1 MIRIM
6 SFNIRCGNCDDGDNA
21 WKRRRDRVLARIR
34 AFTPDLLGVQECRDD
49 AQAEF
54 LKNNL
59 PEYQF
64 YGVRRGGGGVTDV
77 EMAPI
82 LIRKDA
88 FQIVQ
93 TGRFWLSESP
103 RKPGSKSWDAVFA
116 RTAAWA
122 ELRHR
127 TSGRSLTFLNTHF
140 DYMPEAIDGAA
151 RQLHAW
157 AAEIAPRRALVI
169 CGDFNADRQS
179 AAYRELTA
187 DGLLRDTHRLA
198 HPGAPDEPT
207 YHGYGNPADLM
218 DIDWLLVT
226 RHFAVRA
233 AAVDTHHEDNLYPSD
248 HYPITAELDWQ
259 VNGGSDE

>member
-21 WKRRRDRVLARIR
+21 WNQRKDRVLARIR
-34 AFTPDLLGVQECRDD
+34 AFAPDLLGVQECRDD
-49 AQAEF
+49 AQAEY

-59 PEYQF
+59 PGYQF

-93 TGRFWLSESP
+93 TGRFWLSETP

-127 TSGRSLTFLNTHF
+127 ASGRSLTFLNTHF
-140 DYMPEAIDGAA
+140 DYMPQAIQGAA
-151 RQLHAW
+151 EQLRAW
-157 AAEIAPRRALVI
+157 AEETARRRAVI
-169 CGDFNADRQS
+169 VTGDFNADKNS
-179 AAYRELTA
+179 AAYRELTGG
-187 DGLLRDTHRLA
+187 GLLADAHRRA
-198 HPGAPDEPT
+198 HPGAADEPT
-207 YHGYGNPADLM
+207 FHGYGKPAELSP
-218 DIDWLLVT
+218 IDWLLVS
-226 RHFAVRA
+226 RHFAVHT
-233 AAVDTHHEDNLYPSD
+233 AAVDTHHEGNLYPSD
-248 HYPITAELDWQ
+248 HYPITAEIDWQ
-259 VNGGSDE
+259 ADGG